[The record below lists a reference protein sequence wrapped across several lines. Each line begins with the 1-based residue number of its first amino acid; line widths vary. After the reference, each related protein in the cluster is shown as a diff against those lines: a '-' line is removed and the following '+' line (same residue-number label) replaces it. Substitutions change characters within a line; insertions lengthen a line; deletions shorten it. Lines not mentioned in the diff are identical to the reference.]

1 MIMVDLKLQS
11 AYRILASWTFLT
23 AGEVSRWLD
32 VPPRKVLMFVE
43 QWLVIPTDPAPGS
56 GKSRKYSFID
66 LVLFEVMVKLDSFGL
81 APRYLRSLAKD
92 LDTIVRERIN
102 QQNYK
107 FSLLY
112 ITHDEGD
119 SLRVVAGDNPER
131 FATIT
136 LVVDLAKIE
145 LDVLNIFQKNAPA
158 EGGGRELLGMIGKEY
173 DNTLIEKILRDKG
186 VETRD

>member
-1 MIMVDLKLQS
+1 MVDSKFQG
-11 AYRILASWTFLT
+11 AYRILATWTFLT

-43 QWLVIPTDPAPGS
+43 QGLVVPTDPAPGS

-66 LVLFEVMVKLDSFGL
+66 LVLFEVMAKLDSFGL
-81 APRYLRSLAKD
+81 APRYLRSMAKD

-102 QQNYK
+102 QQNHK

-112 ITHDEGD
+112 ITHNEGD
-119 SLRVVAGDNPER
+119 SLRVVAGDDPGR
-131 FATIT
+131 FTSIT

-145 LDVLNIFQKNAPA
+145 LDVLKIFQKNAPA
-158 EGGGRELLGMIGKEY
+158 EGGGRELLGMIGKDY
-173 DNTLIEKILRDKG
+173 DNSLIENILRDKG
-186 VETRD
+186 VEKRD